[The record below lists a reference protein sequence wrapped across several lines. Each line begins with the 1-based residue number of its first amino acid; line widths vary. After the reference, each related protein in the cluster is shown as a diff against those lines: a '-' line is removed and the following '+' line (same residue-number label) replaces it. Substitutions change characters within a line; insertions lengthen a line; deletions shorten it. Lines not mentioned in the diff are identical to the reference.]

1 MWSKIADFL
10 NQDHVENQDI
20 ADDGTLKIAIA
31 ALLVT
36 TATSDHE
43 LGADEEQTLQEILT
57 RHFDLQ
63 ADEAH
68 HLIEDAKHHSH
79 HAVDLHRFVSV
90 INSDLDHEQRK
101 HILKYAWE
109 IVLADGIIDNYED
122 NLMRKLGPLLGISR
136 RDSIFLRDE
145 ITEQ

>member
-1 MWSKIADFL
+1 MWSKITEFL
-10 NQDHVENQDI
+10 NQEHVQEKDI
-20 ADDGTLKIAIA
+20 AEDGTLKIAIA

-43 LGADEEQTLQEILT
+43 LGGDEEQTLHEILI
-57 RHFDLQ
+57 RHFGL
-63 ADEAH
+63 AKDEAR

-101 HILKYAWE
+101 DILKYAWE

-136 RDSIFLRDE
+136 RDSIFLRDD
-145 ITEQ
+145 IASQ